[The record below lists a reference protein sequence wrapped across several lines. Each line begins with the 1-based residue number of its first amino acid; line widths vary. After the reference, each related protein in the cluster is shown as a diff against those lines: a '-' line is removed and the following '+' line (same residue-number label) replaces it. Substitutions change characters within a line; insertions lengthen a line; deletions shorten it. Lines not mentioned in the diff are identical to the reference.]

1 MTTLKVTFKKYEELM
16 SKGITLDMMYLLK
29 LLKEEVDVKSL
40 CENNVKL
47 ILIYSTILRKQ
58 LITSEGKLTKEGEDI
73 LAFFDSPSREK
84 LVRLTVDSSDFERW
98 WKAYPGTDSFEHKN
112 TKFKGSR
119 ALRVNKEECLL
130 KFNKIVAEGDYTA
143 DDLIKALEYD
153 VTQKRNA
160 SVLSKTNKITYM
172 QNSLTYL
179 NQRTFE
185 PFIELMKEDD
195 VVDDVE
201 QNGIDI

>member
-47 ILIYSTILRKQ
+47 NLIYSTILRKQ
-58 LITSEGKLTKEGEDI
+58 LITSEGKPTKEGEDI
-73 LAFFDSPSREK
+73 LTFFDSPSREK

-98 WKAYPGTDSFEHKN
+98 WKVYPGTDSFEHKN
-112 TKFKGSR
+112 VKFKGSR

-153 VTQKRNA
+153 VIQKRNA

-195 VVDDVE
+195 VVDSVE

>member
-1 MTTLKVTFKKYEELM
+1 M
-16 SKGITLDMMYLLK
+16 K
-29 LLKEEVDVKSL
+29 L
-40 CENNVKL
+40 N
-47 ILIYSTILRKQ
+47 LIYSTILRKQ

-73 LAFFDSPSREK
+73 LTFFDSPSREK

-98 WKAYPGTDSFEHKN
+98 WKAYPGTDSFEHKSV
-112 TKFKGSR
+112 KFKGSR

-153 VTQKRNA
+153 VAQKRNA
-160 SVLSKTNKITYM
+160 SVSSKTNKITYM

-185 PFIELMKEDD
+185 PFIELMKEDG
-195 VVDDVE
+195 VVDNVE

>member
-73 LAFFDSPSREK
+73 LTFFDSPSREK
-84 LVRLTVDSSDFERW
+84 LVRLAVDSSDFERW

-112 TKFKGSR
+112 VKFKGSR

-160 SVLSKTNKITYM
+160 SVSSKTNKITYM

-195 VVDDVE
+195 VVDNVE

>member
-1 MTTLKVTFKKYEELM
+1 
-16 SKGITLDMMYLLK
+16 
-29 LLKEEVDVKSL
+29 
-40 CENNVKL
+40 
-47 ILIYSTILRKQ
+47 
-58 LITSEGKLTKEGEDI
+58 
-73 LAFFDSPSREK
+73 
-84 LVRLTVDSSDFERW
+84 
-98 WKAYPGTDSFEHKN
+98 
-112 TKFKGSR
+112 
-119 ALRVNKEECLL
+119 
-130 KFNKIVAEGDYTA
+130 VAEGDYTA

-153 VTQKRNA
+153 VKQKRNA

-195 VVDDVE
+195 VVDNVE

>member
-47 ILIYSTILRKQ
+47 NLIYSTILRKQ
-58 LITSEGKLTKEGEDI
+58 LITSEGKPTKEGEDI
-73 LAFFDSPSREK
+73 LTFFDSPSREK

-112 TKFKGSR
+112 VKFKGSR

-143 DDLIKALEYD
+143 DNLIKALEYD
-153 VTQKRNA
+153 VAQKRNA
-160 SVLSKTNKITYM
+160 SVSSKTNKITYM

-185 PFIELMKEDD
+185 PFIELMKEND
-195 VVDDVE
+195 VVDSVE